1 MPLDTGLS
9 ITPGRVV
16 GQPIDR
22 RDGRLKVTGRAR
34 YAAEFDI
41 DNLAH
46 AVLVQSTIASGEIIG
61 FDLSKAQALPGVLTI
76 MTPDNAPRL
85 PQAGPGQSE
94 TTGPLVA
101 KPLLQDKLVYY
112 NGQHIALAVADTL
125 ERAQQAAALVRVQY
139 REAEAQIRMQD
150 ALGSAYPPK
159 NFRNGTRPSD
169 SRRGDPEAALASAPV
184 KIDATYTTPVEH
196 HNPMEPHATIA
207 LWEGDGD
214 NKRLTVYSATQ
225 GISNTRDALAK
236 LFGLKPE
243 QVRAICPFVG
253 GGFGC
258 KGNTWPHVALAA
270 VAASVV
276 GRPVKLVLDRK
287 QMFTS
292 NGYRPRTIQ
301 RLRLGAD
308 SEGRLLALT
317 HDGLTSMSHPALG
330 EFSEPV
336 GLQSEML
343 YSSANN
349 AVTHRLVPLNAPLP
363 TYMRAPGE
371 ASGSFALE
379 SAMDELAAALKMDPL
394 ELRLRNYAET
404 DPHEDKPFSSKAL
417 RQCYAD
423 GAEAFGWARR
433 PVEAGSMRD
442 GSALIGWGM
451 ATATYPTNR
460 SEAGAR
466 IVFDSDGTVAVQSG
480 TQDLGTGTYTV
491 MAQLATDALKL
502 PLHRVRFE
510 LGDSDFPKA
519 PVSGGS
525 QSAASVGSA
534 VLAVVE
540 SAKQRLFEMALAAKR
555 SPVAGASVDD
565 LELSDGFVR
574 LRSAPH
580 RQIAV
585 PALLA
590 RNRLER
596 LVVEGDAKPGDEKKR
611 YSMHSFGAQFAEVRV
626 DPELA
631 QIRVTRFVGAYAAGR
646 ILNMK
651 TARSQALGGITMGIG
666 MALME
671 ATHIDPNTGRV
682 VNSNVSEYVM
692 PVNADIPDLTTI
704 FVEEQDRMINPAGV
718 KGLGELPIVGA
729 AAAVANA
736 VWHATGIRVRDLP
749 ITAEKILV

>member
-1 MPLDTGLS
+1 M
-9 ITPGRVV
+9 
-16 GQPIDR
+16 
-22 RDGRLKVTGRAR
+22 
-34 YAAEFDI
+34 
-41 DNLAH
+41 
-46 AVLVQSTIASGEIIG
+46 
-61 FDLSKAQALPGVLTI
+61 
-76 MTPDNAPRL
+76 
-85 PQAGPGQSE
+85 
-94 TTGPLVA
+94 
-101 KPLLQDKLVYY
+101 
-112 NGQHIALAVADTL
+112 
-125 ERAQQAAALVRVQY
+125 
-139 REAEAQIRMQD
+139 
-150 ALGSAYPPK
+150 
-159 NFRNGTRPSD
+159 
-169 SRRGDPEAALASAPV
+169 
-184 KIDATYTTPVEH
+184 
-196 HNPMEPHATIA
+196 PHATIT

-270 VAASVV
+270 MAAEVI
-276 GRPVKLVLDRK
+276 GRPVKLVLDRS
-287 QMFTS
+287 QMFSS

-423 GAEAFGWARR
+423 GSEAFGWAHR
-433 PVEAGSMRD
+433 PIEAGSLRE

-451 ATATYPTNR
+451 ATATYPMNR

-585 PALLA
+585 PALLT

-682 VNSNVSEYVM
+682 VNPNVSEYVM

-749 ITAEKILV
+749 ITPEKILV

>member
-1 MPLDTGLS
+1 MPLDTGF
-9 ITPGRVV
+9 PARGHAVV

-41 DNLAH
+41 DNLAY
-46 AVLVQSTIASGEIIG
+46 AVLVESTIASGEITG
-61 FDLSKAQALPGVLTI
+61 FDVSRAQAAPGVLAVV
-76 MTPDNAPRL
+76 TPENAPHL
-85 PQAGPGQSE
+85 PQAAPGQSE

-101 KPLLQDKLVYY
+101 KPLLQDNLVYY
-112 NGQHIALAVADTL
+112 NGQHIAVVVADTL
-125 ERAQQAAALVRVQY
+125 ERAQQAAALVRAQY
-139 REAEAQIRMQD
+139 REAEAEIRMQD
-150 ALGSAYPPK
+150 GLRNAYAPLH
-159 NFRNGTRPSD
+159 FRNGARPPD
-169 SRRGDPEAALASAPV
+169 SRRGDPETAFASAPA
-184 KIDATYTTPVEH
+184 KIDAAYTTPVEH
-196 HNPMEPHATIA
+196 HNPMELLATIA

-214 NKRLTVYSATQ
+214 NKRLTVYNATQ
-225 GISNTRDALAK
+225 GISNTRNALAK

-258 KGNTWPHVALAA
+258 KGNTWPHTALAA
-270 VAASVV
+270 MAAGVV
-276 GRPVKLVLDRK
+276 NRPVKLVVERK
-287 QMFTS
+287 QMFTA

-308 SEGRLLALT
+308 SEGRLLALI
-317 HDGLTSMSHPALG
+317 HEGLTSMSHPALG

-336 GLQSEML
+336 GLVSEML
-343 YSSANN
+343 YATPNN
-349 AVTHRLVPLNAPLP
+349 AVTHRLVPLNMPLP

-379 SAMDELAAALKMDPL
+379 SAMDELAAALKVDPL

-404 DPHEDKPFSSKAL
+404 DPHENKPFSSKSL

-423 GAEAFGWARR
+423 GAAAFGWARR
-433 PVEAGSMRD
+433 PVEPGSMRD
-442 GSALIGWGM
+442 GPVLIGWGM

-460 SEAGAR
+460 SAAGAR
-466 IVFDSDGTVAVQSG
+466 IVFESDGTVAVQSG
-480 TQDLGTGTYTV
+480 TQDLGTGTYTT
-491 MAQLATDALKL
+491 MAQLAADALAM

-510 LGDSDFPKA
+510 LGDSAFPNA

-525 QSAASVGSA
+525 QTSASVSSA
-534 VLAVVE
+534 VLAAAE
-540 SAKQRLFEMALAAKR
+540 AARRRLFELALAANR
-555 SPVAGASVDD
+555 SPLAGTSSDD
-565 LELSDGFVR
+565 LELADGFVR

-580 RQIAV
+580 RQIGI

-590 RNRLER
+590 RSGVER
-596 LVVEGDAKPGDEKKR
+596 LAVEQDAKPGDEKKR
-611 YSMHSFGAQFAEVRV
+611 YSMHAFGAQFAEVRV
-626 DPELA
+626 DRELA
-631 QIRVTRFVGAYAAGR
+631 QIRVSRFVGAYSGGR
-646 ILNMK
+646 ILNLK

-682 VNSNVSEYVM
+682 VYPNVSEYVM
-692 PVNADIPDLTTI
+692 PVNADIPDITTI
-704 FVEEQDRMINPAGV
+704 FIEEEDRHVNPAGV

-749 ITAEKILV
+749 ITPEKILA

>member
-1 MPLDTGLS
+1 MPLDTGFS
-9 ITPGRVV
+9 IATGQVV

-22 RDGRLKVTGRAR
+22 RDGRLKITGRAR

-41 DNLAH
+41 DNLAY
-46 AVLVQSTIASGEIIG
+46 AVLVQSTIASGEITG
-61 FDLSKAQALPGVLTI
+61 FGLSEAQTVPGVLTI

-85 PQAGPGQSE
+85 PQAAPGQSE

-112 NGQHIALAVADTL
+112 NGQHIALVVADTL
-125 ERAQQAAALVRVQY
+125 ERAQQAAALVQVQY

-150 ALGSAYPPK
+150 ALGSAYPPQH
-159 NFRNGTRPSD
+159 FRNGARPPD

-184 KIDATYTTPVEH
+184 KIDVTYTTPVEH

-214 NKRLTVYSATQ
+214 DKRLTVYSASQ
-225 GISNTRDALAK
+225 GISNTSNALAK

-270 VAASVV
+270 MAAEVV
-276 GRPVKLVLDRK
+276 GRPVKLVLERR

-292 NGYRPRTIQ
+292 NGYRPQTIQ
-301 RLRLGAD
+301 SVRLGAD

-317 HDGLTSMSHPALG
+317 HDGLTSMSHPGLG

-336 GLQSEML
+336 ALQSEML
-343 YSSANN
+343 YAVPNN
-349 AVTHRLVPLNAPLP
+349 AVTHRLVPLNLPLP

-433 PVEAGSMRD
+433 PLEPGSMRD
-442 GSALIGWGM
+442 GSVLIGWGM
-451 ATATYPTNR
+451 ATATYPVNR
-460 SEAGAR
+460 SAAGAR
-466 IVFDSDGTVAVQSG
+466 IVFDNDGTVAVQSG

-491 MAQLATDALKL
+491 MAQLAADALKM
-502 PLHRVRFE
+502 PLHRMRFE
-510 LGDSDFPKA
+510 LGDSNFPKA

-534 VLAVVE
+534 VLAAAE
-540 SAKQRLFEMALAAKR
+540 SAKRRLFEMALATNR
-555 SPVAGASVDD
+555 SPLAGTAPDD

-580 RQIAV
+580 RQISF
-585 PALLA
+585 PALLT

-596 LVVEGDAKPGDEKKR
+596 LVVEGDAQPGDEKKR

-631 QIRVTRFVGAYAAGR
+631 QIRVSRFVGAYSAGR

-692 PVNADIPDLTTI
+692 PVNADIPDVTTI
-704 FVEEQDRMINPAGV
+704 FVEEQDRMINPAGI

-736 VWHATGIRVRDLP
+736 VWHATGLRIRDLP
-749 ITAEKILV
+749 ITPEKILV

>member
-1 MPLDTGLS
+1 MPLDTGFS
-9 ITPGRVV
+9 IARGQVV

-41 DNLAH
+41 DNLAY
-46 AVLVQSTIASGEIIG
+46 AVLVQSTIASGEITG
-61 FDLSKAQALPGVLTI
+61 FDLSEAQAVPGVLTI

-85 PQAGPGQSE
+85 PQAAPGQSE

-101 KPLLQDKLVYY
+101 KPLLQDRLVYY
-112 NGQHIALAVADTL
+112 NGQHIALVIADTL
-125 ERAQQAAALVRVQY
+125 ERAQQAAALVRVEY

-150 ALGSAYPPK
+150 ALGSAYPPQH
-159 NFRNGTRPSD
+159 FRNGARPPD
-169 SRRGDPEAALASAPV
+169 SRRGDPEAALAAAPV
-184 KIDATYTTPVEH
+184 KIDVTYTTPVEH
-196 HNPMEPHATIA
+196 HNPMEPPATIA

-225 GISNTRDALAK
+225 GISNTSNALAK

-243 QVRAICPFVG
+243 QVRTICPFVG

-276 GRPVKLVLDRK
+276 GRPVKLVLDRR

-292 NGYRPRTIQ
+292 NGYRPQTIQ

-308 SEGRLLALT
+308 GEGRLLALT
-317 HDGLTSMSHPALG
+317 HDGLTSMSHRALG

-343 YSSANN
+343 YASPNN

-423 GAEAFGWARR
+423 AAEAFGWARR
-433 PVEAGSMRD
+433 LLEPGSMRD
-442 GSALIGWGM
+442 GSVLIGWGV
-451 ATATYPTNR
+451 ATATYPVNR
-460 SEAGAR
+460 SAAGAR

-491 MAQLATDALKL
+491 MAQLAADALKM

-534 VLAVVE
+534 VLAAAE
-540 SAKQRLFEMALAAKR
+540 SAKQRLFEMALAANR
-555 SPVAGASVDD
+555 SPLAGAAAGD
-565 LELSDGFVR
+565 LELSEGFVR

-580 RQIAV
+580 RQVAV

-590 RNRLER
+590 HNRLER
-596 LVVEGDAKPGDEKKR
+596 LVVEGDAQPGDEKKR

-631 QIRVTRFVGAYAAGR
+631 QIRISRFVGAYSAGR

-692 PVNADIPDLTTI
+692 PVNADIPDITTI
-704 FVEEQDRMINPAGV
+704 FVEEQDRVINPAGI
-718 KGLGELPIVGA
+718 KGIGELPIVGA

-749 ITAEKILV
+749 IAPEKILV

>member
-1 MPLDTGLS
+1 MPLDTGLP
-9 ITPGRVV
+9 IPGRAVV

-41 DNLAH
+41 DNVAY
-46 AVLVQSTIASGEIIG
+46 AVLVQSTIASGEITG
-61 FDLSKAQALPGVLTI
+61 FDLAAAQAVAGILAIL
-76 MTPDNAPRL
+76 TPDNAPRL
-85 PQAGPGQSE
+85 AQGESSASL
-94 TTGPLVA
+94 TA
-101 KPLLQDKLVYY
+101 KPLLQDRLVYY
-112 NGQHIALAVADTL
+112 NGQHIAVVVADTL
-125 ERAQQAAALVRVQY
+125 ERAQQAAALVRVEY
-139 REAEAQIRMQD
+139 REAEAQIRLED
-150 ALGSAYPPK
+150 ALGAAYPPK
-159 NFRNGTRPSD
+159 RFRNGARPPD
-169 SRRGDPEAALASAPV
+169 SRRGDPEAALAAAAV
-184 KIDATYTTPVEH
+184 KVDATYTTPVEH

-207 LWEGDGD
+207 LWEGEGD
-214 NKRLTVYSATQ
+214 NHRLTIYSATQ
-225 GISNTRDALAK
+225 AISGTQQSLAK
-236 LFGLKPE
+236 LFGMKPE

-258 KGNTWPHVALAA
+258 KGNTWPHVTLAA
-270 VAASVV
+270 MAAGVV
-276 GRPVKLVLDRK
+276 NRPVKLVLARE
-287 QMFTS
+287 QMFSS

-308 SEGRLLALT
+308 AQGRLLALT

-330 EFSEPV
+330 EFAEPV
-336 GLQSEML
+336 GLMSEML
-343 YSSANN
+343 YTAPNA
-349 AVTHRLVPLNAPLP
+349 AVTHRLVSLNAPLP

-379 SAMDELAAALKMDPL
+379 SAIDELAVALKLDPL

-417 RQCYAD
+417 KQCYAA

-433 PVEAGSMRD
+433 PSEPRAMRD
-442 GSALIGWGM
+442 GPVLIGWGM
-451 ATATYPTNR
+451 ASATYPMNR

-466 IVFDSDGTVAVQSG
+466 IVFDSDGTVLVQSG

-491 MAQLATDALKL
+491 MAQLAADALKM

-510 LGDSDFPKA
+510 LGDSEFPKA

-534 VLAVVE
+534 VLAAVD
-540 SAKQRLFEMALAAKR
+540 SAKGRLFEMALAAER
-555 SPVAGASVDD
+555 SSLKGASPDE
-565 LELSDGFVR
+565 LEFADGFVR
-574 LRSAPH
+574 LRAAPH
-580 RQIAV
+580 RQIGV

-596 LVVEGDAKPGDEKKR
+596 LAVQAVAKPADEKKR

-626 DPELA
+626 DPELGE
-631 QIRVTRFVGAYAAGR
+631 IRVSRFVGAYAAGR
-646 ILNMK
+646 ILNAK
-651 TARSQALGGITMGIG
+651 TARSQAIGGITMGIG

-671 ATHIDPNTGRV
+671 ATRIDPNVGRV
-682 VNSNVSEYVM
+682 VNPNVSDYLM
-692 PVNADIPDLTTI
+692 PVHADIPDLTTI

-718 KGLGELPIVGA
+718 KGIGELPIVGA

-749 ITAEKILV
+749 ILAEKILVI

>member
-61 FDLSKAQALPGVLTI
+61 FDLADAQAVPGVLTI
-76 MTPDNAPRL
+76 MTLDNAPRV
-85 PQAGPGQSE
+85 PQVAPGQSE
-94 TTGPLVA
+94 TAGPLVA
-101 KPLLQDKLVYY
+101 KPLLQDRLVYY

-159 NFRNGTRPSD
+159 NFRNGARPPD
-169 SRRGDPEAALASAPV
+169 SRRGDPEAAFAAAPV

-276 GRPVKLVLDRK
+276 GRPVKLVLDRR

-379 SAMDELAAALKMDPL
+379 SSMDELAAALKMDPL

-433 PVEAGSMRD
+433 PVEPGSMRE
-442 GSALIGWGM
+442 GSALIGWGI
-451 ATATYPTNR
+451 ATATYPMNR

-480 TQDLGTGTYTV
+480 TQDLGTGAYTV

-596 LVVEGDAKPGDEKKR
+596 VVVEGDAKPGDEKKR

-749 ITAEKILV
+749 ITPEKILV

>member
-1 MPLDTGLS
+1 
-9 ITPGRVV
+9 
-16 GQPIDR
+16 
-22 RDGRLKVTGRAR
+22 
-34 YAAEFDI
+34 
-41 DNLAH
+41 
-46 AVLVQSTIASGEIIG
+46 
-61 FDLSKAQALPGVLTI
+61 
-76 MTPDNAPRL
+76 
-85 PQAGPGQSE
+85 
-94 TTGPLVA
+94 
-101 KPLLQDKLVYY
+101 
-112 NGQHIALAVADTL
+112 
-125 ERAQQAAALVRVQY
+125 
-139 REAEAQIRMQD
+139 
-150 ALGSAYPPK
+150 
-159 NFRNGTRPSD
+159 
-169 SRRGDPEAALASAPV
+169 
-184 KIDATYTTPVEH
+184 
-196 HNPMEPHATIA
+196 MEPHATIA

-276 GRPVKLVLDRK
+276 GRPVKLVLDRR

-343 YSSANN
+343 YSSPNN

-423 GAEAFGWARR
+423 AAEAFGWARR
-433 PVEAGSMRD
+433 PVETGSMRD

-451 ATATYPTNR
+451 ATATYPMNR

-480 TQDLGTGTYTV
+480 TQDLGTGAYTV

-540 SAKQRLFEMALAAKR
+540 RAKQRLFEMALAAKR

-671 ATHIDPNTGRV
+671 ATRIDPNTGRV

-749 ITAEKILV
+749 ITPEKILV

>member
-61 FDLSKAQALPGVLTI
+61 FDLADAQAVPGVLTI

-85 PQAGPGQSE
+85 PQAGSGQSE
-94 TTGPLVA
+94 TAGPLVA
-101 KPLLQDKLVYY
+101 KPLLQDRLVYY

-159 NFRNGTRPSD
+159 NFRNGARPPD

-276 GRPVKLVLDRK
+276 GRPVKLVLDRR

-343 YSSANN
+343 YSSPNN
-349 AVTHRLVPLNAPLP
+349 AVTHRLVPVNAPLP

-379 SAMDELAAALKMDPL
+379 SSMDELAAALKMDPL

-404 DPHEDKPFSSKAL
+404 DPHEDKPFSSKSL

-423 GAEAFGWARR
+423 AAEAFGWARR
-433 PVEAGSMRD
+433 PVETGSMRD

-451 ATATYPTNR
+451 ATATYPMNR

-671 ATHIDPNTGRV
+671 ATHIDPNNGRV
-682 VNSNVSEYVM
+682 VYPNVSEYVM
-692 PVNADIPDLTTI
+692 PVHADIPDIQTI

-749 ITAEKILV
+749 ITPEKILV

>member
-1 MPLDTGLS
+1 MPLDTGFP
-9 ITPGRVV
+9 IPGRAVV

-41 DNLAH
+41 GNLAH
-46 AVLVQSTIASGEIIG
+46 AVLVQSTIASGEITG
-61 FDLSKAQALPGVLTI
+61 FDLAAAQAVPGVLAI
-76 MTPDNAPRL
+76 LTPDNAPRL
-85 PQAGPGQSE
+85 AQNDSSAS
-94 TTGPLVA
+94 LIA
-101 KPLLQDKLVYY
+101 KPLLQDRLVYY
-112 NGQHIALAVADTL
+112 NGQHIAVVVADTL
-125 ERAQQAAALVRVQY
+125 ERAQQAGALVRVEY
-139 REAEAQIRMQD
+139 REAEAQVRMDD
-150 ALGSAYPPK
+150 ALGAAYPPK
-159 NFRNGTRPSD
+159 RFRNGARPPD
-169 SRRGDPEAALASAPV
+169 SRRGDPEAALAAAAV
-184 KIDATYTTPVEH
+184 KVDATYTTPVEH

-207 LWEGDGD
+207 LWEGEGD
-214 NKRLTVYSATQ
+214 NHRLTVYSATQ
-225 GISNTRDALAK
+225 AISGTQQSLAK
-236 LFGLKPE
+236 LFGMKPE

-258 KGNTWPHVALAA
+258 KGNTWPHVTLAA
-270 VAASVV
+270 MAAGVV
-276 GRPVKLVLDRK
+276 NRPVKLVLARE
-287 QMFTS
+287 QMFSS

-308 SEGRLLALT
+308 AQGRLLALT
-317 HDGLTSMSHPALG
+317 HDGVTSMSHPALG
-330 EFSEPV
+330 EFAEPV
-336 GLQSEML
+336 GLMSEML
-343 YSSANN
+343 YTVPNA
-349 AVTHRLVPLNAPLP
+349 AVTHRLVSLNAPLP

-379 SAMDELAAALKMDPL
+379 SAMDELAVALKLNPL

-417 RQCYAD
+417 KQCYAA
-423 GAEAFGWARR
+423 GAEAFGWTRR
-433 PVEAGSMRD
+433 PSEPRAMRD
-442 GSALIGWGM
+442 GPVLVGWGM
-451 ATATYPTNR
+451 ATATYPMNR

-466 IVFDSDGTVAVQSG
+466 IVFDSDGTVLVQSG

-491 MAQLATDALKL
+491 MAQLAADALKM

-510 LGDSDFPKA
+510 LGDSEFPKA

-534 VLAVVE
+534 VLAAVD
-540 SAKQRLFEMALAAKR
+540 SAKGRLFEMALAAER
-555 SPVAGASVDD
+555 SSLKGAPPDE
-565 LELSDGFVR
+565 LEFADGFVR
-574 LRSAPH
+574 LRAAPH
-580 RQIAV
+580 RQIGV

-596 LVVEGDAKPGDEKKR
+596 LAVEAVAKPADEKKR

-626 DPELA
+626 DPELGE
-631 QIRVTRFVGAYAAGR
+631 IRVSRFVGAYAAGR
-646 ILNMK
+646 ILNAK
-651 TARSQALGGITMGIG
+651 TARSQAIGGITMGIG

-671 ATHIDPNTGRV
+671 ATRIDPNVGRV
-682 VNSNVSEYVM
+682 VNPNVSDYLM
-692 PVNADIPDLTTI
+692 PVHADIPDLTTI

-718 KGLGELPIVGA
+718 KGIGELPIVGA

-749 ITAEKILV
+749 ILAEKILVI

>member
-1 MPLDTGLS
+1 MPLDTGFS
-9 ITPGRVV
+9 IAPGQVV

-41 DNLAH
+41 DNLAY
-46 AVLVQSTIASGEIIG
+46 AVLVQSTIASGEITG
-61 FDLSKAQALPGVLTI
+61 FDLSEAQAVPGVLTI

-85 PQAGPGQSE
+85 PQVAPGQSE
-94 TTGPLVA
+94 TTGSLVA
-101 KPLLQDKLVYY
+101 KPLLQDRLVYY
-112 NGQHIALAVADTL
+112 NGQHIALVIADTL
-125 ERAQQAAALVRVQY
+125 ERAQQAAALVRVEY

-150 ALGSAYPPK
+150 ALGSAYPPQH
-159 NFRNGTRPSD
+159 FRNGARPPD
-169 SRRGDPEAALASAPV
+169 SRRGDPEAALAAAPV
-184 KIDATYTTPVEH
+184 KIDVTYTTPVEH

-225 GISNTRDALAK
+225 GISNTSNALAK

-258 KGNTWPHVALAA
+258 KGNTWPHVALTAMAA
-270 VAASVV
+270 EVV
-276 GRPVKLVLDRK
+276 GRPVKLVLDRS

-343 YSSANN
+343 YASPNN

-379 SAMDELAAALKMDPL
+379 SAMDELAAALKMDPF

-417 RQCYAD
+417 RQCYSD

-433 PVEAGSMRD
+433 PLEPGSMRD
-442 GSALIGWGM
+442 GSVLIGWGM
-451 ATATYPTNR
+451 ATATYPVNR
-460 SEAGAR
+460 SAAGAR

-491 MAQLATDALKL
+491 MAQLAADALKM

-534 VLAVVE
+534 VLAAAE
-540 SAKQRLFEMALAAKR
+540 SAKQRLFEMALAANR
-555 SPVAGASVDD
+555 SPLAGAAAGD

-580 RQIAV
+580 RHMAI

-590 RNRLER
+590 RNRIER

-631 QIRVTRFVGAYAAGR
+631 QIRVSRFVGAYSAGR
-646 ILNMK
+646 ILNVK
-651 TARSQALGGITMGIG
+651 TARSQALGGVTMGIG

-682 VNSNVSEYVM
+682 VNPNVSEYVM
-692 PVNADIPDLTTI
+692 PVNADIPDITTI

-736 VWHATGIRVRDLP
+736 VWHATGIRIRDLP
-749 ITAEKILV
+749 ITPEKILV